1 MAGSGRIPDAVLA
14 DMLHRLSIAVAAG
27 IDLRRAW
34 AAEIPRVPRRARPAV
49 ERVARRLAAGDGLG
63 EAAAATGGAIP
74 AVVAGMLLVGDRT
87 GRLAEVLA
95 ETSKA
100 VSRSRAARRAIRAA
114 LVGPAIRFV
123 VAILAIVVL
132 IVVAGWSR
140 GIDGRPLDVLGLG
153 LAGPRDA
160 AGFVA
165 GLGVAVAAAA
175 VAAVATRRSWQRR
188 GWAWHIGRRLPLV
201 GPAAAAAEAAAWSR
215 AASLAAHAGVGIG
228 ELVDLASAAAPGCRC
243 DARRVEALL
252 RGGRDLP
259 EALAATGRL
268 PRAVIEAVAVGEAT
282 GTTAEALDRVADTLD
297 QAAVRGFAAAVQAVG
312 FLAWALVAG
321 LVALVVIRVV
331 ATYARMIQDLTRSP

>member
-34 AAEIPRVPRRARPAV
+34 AAEIPRVPRRVRPAV

-74 AVVAGMLLVGDRT
+74 AAVAGMLQVGDRT

-95 ETSKA
+95 ETSKTLA
-100 VSRSRAARRAIRAA
+100 RSLASRRAVRAA
-114 LVGPAIRFV
+114 LVGPLIRLI
-123 VAILAIVVL
+123 VAVLAIVVL

-153 LAGPRDA
+153 LTGPHDA
-160 AGFVA
+160 ARFIA
-165 GLGVAVAAAA
+165 GLGVAGAVVA
-175 VAAVATRRSWQRR
+175 VAAIAARRSWQRR
-188 GWAWHIGRRLPLV
+188 GWAWHVGRRVPII
-201 GPAAAAAEAAAWSR
+201 GPAAVAAEAAVWSR
-215 AASLAAHAGVGIG
+215 AASLAAHAGVSIG
-228 ELVDLASAAAPGCRC
+228 ELVELASAAAPGFGGDR
-243 DARRVEALL
+243 RRVEELL

-259 EALAATGRL
+259 ETLAATVRP

-282 GTTAEALDRVADTLD
+282 GTTAEALDRVADSLD
-297 QAAVRGFAAAVQAVG
+297 QAAIRGFAGAVQAIG

-321 LVALVVIRVV
+321 LVATVVIRVV
-331 ATYARMIQDLTRSP
+331 ATYARMIHDLTRSP

>member
-34 AAEIPRVPRRARPAV
+34 AAEVSRVPRRVSPAV
-49 ERVARRLAAGDGLG
+49 EWVARRLAAGDGLG
-63 EAAAATGGAIP
+63 EAAAATGGAFP
-74 AVVAGMLLVGDRT
+74 AAVAGMLRVGDRT

-95 ETSKA
+95 ETSKTL
-100 VSRSRAARRAIRAA
+100 SRSLASRRAIRAA

-132 IVVAGWSR
+132 IVVAGVSR

-153 LAGPRDA
+153 LAGPRAA

-165 GLGVAVAAAA
+165 GLGAAVAVVAVAAIAA
-175 VAAVATRRSWQRR
+175 RRSWQRR
-188 GWAWHIGRRLPLV
+188 GWAWYVGRRLPLV
-201 GPAAAAAEAAAWSR
+201 GPAAVAAEAAAWSR
-215 AASLAAHAGVGIG
+215 AASLAARAGVSIG
-228 ELVDLASAAAPGCRC
+228 ELVDLASAAAPGFGC
-243 DARRVEALL
+243 DRRRVEELL
-252 RGGRDLP
+252 RGGSDLP
-259 EALAATGRL
+259 ETLAATSLL

-282 GTTAEALDRVADTLD
+282 GTTAEALDRVAETLD

-321 LVALVVIRVV
+321 LVALVVIRVA
-331 ATYARMIQDLTRSP
+331 ATYARMIHDLTR